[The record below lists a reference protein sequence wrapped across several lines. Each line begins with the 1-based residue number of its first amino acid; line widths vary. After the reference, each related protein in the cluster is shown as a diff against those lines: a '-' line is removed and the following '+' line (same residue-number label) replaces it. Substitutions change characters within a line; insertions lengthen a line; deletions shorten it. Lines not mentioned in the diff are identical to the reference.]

1 MYEAS
6 APRFPVS
13 HRHVRKWTQGW
24 TSTQPWRWRSFPHR
38 GQPLASGRILSGVIC
53 ANGARSGN
61 TTFIAADA
69 HLDTFVV
76 KRAKEEEDEA
86 GALDWDSATTMI

>member
-1 MYEAS
+1 M
-6 APRFPVS
+6 
-13 HRHVRKWTQGW
+13 
-24 TSTQPWRWRSFPHR
+24 
-38 GQPLASGRILSGVIC
+38 LSGVIC

-61 TTFIAADA
+61 TTVIAADA

-86 GALDWDSATTMI
+86 RALDWDSATTMI